1 MLHRVFFVLL
11 LLSCITFAQTAPPI
25 APEHKQVTDRL
36 TAMTNMDVTD
46 CKQHAD
52 DLLNPQDPALNDAA
66 WTPVKRGDHWDTP
79 ARWFRCDVTIPE
91 KIGGLNAQGMQVE
104 FDGNVGEADTNLE
117 AFVNGQ
123 LVEAG
128 GQEIPPTL
136 LTATAKPGEK
146 FVIAISVRGYIVPPS
161 FNGVHLRFTPKTEI
175 TPKRIREEL
184 QVADVM
190 TAGIPNAGA
199 ERKAA
204 VDEAFKTVDLAA
216 LDRGDEQA
224 FFQSLQAAHEKL
236 VPLRDWMK
244 QYSVRATG
252 NTHIDMAW
260 LWPESETVE
269 TVRNTFGTA
278 LSLMRKFPDFT
289 FTMSTARTYQWMEEK
304 YPALFKEIQQRVKEG
319 RWEVIG
325 GMWVEPDLNLP
336 DGESLVRQ
344 ILIGKRYFQSRF
356 GKDITIGWNPDSF
369 GYNWQLPQIYKKS
382 GMNYFVTQKI
392 YWNDTTK
399 FPYKLFWWEA
409 PDGSRLLT
417 YFPHDY
423 VNSMEP
429 VKIATDLSE
438 HAPSMGFP
446 EMMHLYGVGDHGGG
460 PTRAMVE
467 EAHEWT
473 KPDAIFPKLY
483 FATAQGYFDDL
494 MKNADHLKIPTV
506 DNELYLEYHRGTAT
520 TQAETKKRI
529 RFGEEAMENAEKFAS
544 VATLF
549 GSPYPQHALNLAW
562 KELLFDQFHDIMP
575 GSGIG
580 VNYIE
585 AGRRLDLV
593 KRVGDDVERKG
604 MKEIAANID
613 TRGEGVPVIVWN
625 PLNWERTQVV
635 EVTLDIPANT
645 PAVAVH
651 IPGFTKLARPAQ
663 IVWRSPQGNQIKV
676 RFLAN
681 SVPPFG
687 YQLFTVA
694 PVTKSPETRTDLVAH
709 DGTIENLYVKA
720 TVDMNTGC
728 ITSLIEKKTGQET
741 VAKGGCANLLQA
753 FVDKPKRWDAW
764 NIDPEFE
771 EHGTNLMQA
780 DEVKL
785 IEHGPLRAVI
795 RVKKHFQN
803 SQFVQDITLEAG
815 SPRLD
820 VHMTADWHEKHILL
834 KVAFPVN
841 AQADNATFE
850 IPYGSIERTTLRE
863 TPAEKAKFEVPAN
876 RWADYSGEGRGI
888 SLLNNCKYG
897 YDAKNEKPYNLLRL
911 SLLRSPEWPDP
922 TADQGHHEFTY
933 SFYPHAGTWKDAM
946 TVRQGYD
953 LNFPMTAMQATVHAG
968 TLPPTHSFVKIDA
981 PNVVLT
987 AVKKAE
993 DDSGLLIRYYEW
1005 AGKTGDVKI
1014 DLPEAASAAEETNL
1028 MEKIDHALTLDD
1040 GGKSV
1045 SVATKPYEIKTVKVT
1060 FKNVAPPEVPP
1071 PAK

>member
-1 MLHRVFFVLL
+1 MLRRIFLVLL
-11 LLSCITFAQTAPPI
+11 LLSTVASIGFGQI
-25 APEHKQVTDRL
+25 APEHKQATDRL
-36 TAMTNMDVTD
+36 VAVSTIEVAD

-52 DLLNPQDPALNDAA
+52 DLLNPQDPALNEAD
-66 WTPVKRGDHWDTP
+66 WTPIKRGDHWDTP
-79 ARWFRCDVTIPE
+79 ARWIRCDVVIPE
-91 KIGGLNAQGMQVE
+91 KVGGLSVQGMKVE
-104 FDGNVGEADTNLE
+104 FDGDAGEADTNLQ
-117 AFVNGQ
+117 AYVNGQ
-123 LVEAG
+123 LVETG
-128 GQEIPPTL
+128 GEEVPPTL
-136 LTATAKPGEK
+136 LTASAKPGEK
-146 FVIAISVRGYIVPPS
+146 FVIALGLRGYIAPPS
-161 FNGVHLRFTPKTEI
+161 FWGVHLRFTPEATI

-184 QVADVM
+184 QIADVM
-190 TAGIPNAGA
+190 TAGIPDAGA
-199 ERKAA
+199 ERKAT
-204 VDEAFKTVDLAA
+204 VDAAFKTVDLGA
-216 LDRGDEQA
+216 LDRGDDQA
-224 FFQSLQAAHEKL
+224 FLKSLAAAHEKL

-244 QYSVRATG
+244 TYSVRATG

-289 FTMSTARTYQWMEEK
+289 FTMSTARTYEWMEEK
-304 YPALFKEIQQRVKEG
+304 YPALFKEIQERVKEG

-429 VKIATDLSE
+429 VKIATDLAE
-438 HAPSMGFP
+438 YAPSMGYP

-467 EAHEWT
+467 EAHNWT

-549 GSPYPQHALNLAW
+549 GSPYPQHVLNLAW

-580 VNYIE
+580 VNYLE

-593 KRVGDDVERKG
+593 RRVGNDVEKKG

-625 PLNWERTQVV
+625 PLNWERSGVV
-635 EVTLDIPANT
+635 ETEIPAT
-645 PAVAVH
+645 SCQTAPRGCEASVRDAA
-651 IPGFTKLARPAQ
+651 GKFTDAQ
-663 IVWRSPQGNQIKV
+663 IVPHPDTRSTLTIRFFADNIPPLGYKVYYLGKFNVMLRSRVFTRPGHLENQYLSADI
-676 RFLAN
+676 
-681 SVPPFG
+681 
-687 YQLFTVA
+687 
-694 PVTKSPETRTDLVAH
+694 
-709 DGTIENLYVKA
+709 
-720 TVDMNTGC
+720 DMNTGC
-728 ITSLIEKKTGQET
+728 ITSLIEKKTNQET
-741 VAKGGCANLLQA
+741 VAKGGCANLLQM

-764 NIDPEFE
+764 NIDPNFE
-771 EHGTNLMQA
+771 EHGTDLMQA

-785 IEHGPLRAVI
+785 IESGPLRAVI

-841 AQADNATFE
+841 AQANNARFE

-897 YDAKNEKPYNLLRL
+897 YDAKNEKPYNVLRL

-953 LNFPMTAMQATVHAG
+953 LNFPMTATRAMVHAG
-968 TLPPTHSFVKIDA
+968 SLPASHSFVKIDA

-1005 AGKTGDVKI
+1005 AGKAGDVRI
-1014 DLPEAASAAEETNL
+1014 ELQEAASAAEETNL
-1028 MEKIDHALTLDD
+1028 MEKTDHALTLGD
-1040 GGKSV
+1040 GGRSV
-1045 SVATKPYEIKTVKVT
+1045 TVATKPYEIKTVKVT
-1060 FKNVAPPEVPP
+1060 FKNVAAPEVAP